1 MATLRNQI
9 TTFANVKLNG
19 NHLQSKEDTKTNKGT
34 HGLSLFSIQSETE
47 IEFRIVLNLNLGYS
61 NHHQDQG

>member
-19 NHLQSKEDTKTNKGT
+19 NHLQSKENTKTNKGT
-34 HGLSLFSIQSETE
+34 HGLRFFSMQSKTE
-47 IEFRIVLNLNLGYS
+47 SECWIVLNLNLGYS